1 MKLYFEVLR
10 AVVKKIVLRKSNG
23 EVIRDFATNMGVVY
37 IKLAQMLATHEFQN
51 YFSESDRIA
60 LSSIC
65 DDIEPVEFK
74 IVEDT
79 LISTYGENYRDLF
92 LSIDETPI
100 GSASISQ
107 VYKAK
112 LKSGKDVVIKVKRKD
127 VEKNIVKDVEKLK
140 KLMHRFGMFI
150 NFKNFFGGEHALNL
164 YLKWISEET
173 NFDNEINNIKMYGE
187 FSEKVN
193 GSAANTTKICVPKVY
208 EELSSSDV
216 IVMDYIPHKTIN
228 QLPLTE
234 ENKELI
240 KTAINSYL
248 KLSFNSLLEDDNVIF
263 HGDPHSGNL
272 CVDSF
277 GNIYFLDMGLLFSLG
292 KEEIEFCKEFFFA
305 AYTSDF
311 EKIFSIITRY
321 GTLSEKQK
329 ERLKEEVKTYCDN
342 LRGREV
348 TNYFMDMVMIFTKYE
363 LDPPEFLFDMA
374 KAFVCLNGVG
384 KFTQNYVSCDALLK
398 EIILEY
404 VIKSQIKVT
413 AKASLNSIKI
423 FPKALLNI
431 KNYGLSGLVAQIEN
445 DEELRSDIITFID
458 ISETNINILKKTIK
472 DYLGK
477 K

>member
-1 MKLYFEVLR
+1 MKLYFEVFR
-10 AVVKKIVLRKSNG
+10 AIVKKFVLRKSNG
-23 EVIRDFATNMGVVY
+23 EVIRDLATNMGVVY
-37 IKLAQMLATHEFQN
+37 IKFAQMLATHEFQN
-51 YFSESDRIA
+51 YFSESDRVA

-65 DDIEPVEFK
+65 DNIEPVEFK
-74 IVEDT
+74 IIEDT
-79 LISTYGENYRDLF
+79 LISTYGKNYRDLF

-112 LKSGKDVVIKVKRKD
+112 LKNGKDVVIKVKRKD
-127 VEKNIVKDVEKLK
+127 VEKNIVKDVEELK
-140 KLMHRFGMFI
+140 KLMHRFGKFV

-187 FSEKVN
+187 FSKKIN
-193 GSAANTTKICVPKVY
+193 GSVTNTTKICVPKVY

-216 IVMDYIPHKTIN
+216 IVMDYIPYKTVN
-228 QLPLTE
+228 QLSLTE

-240 KTAINSYL
+240 KQAINSYL
-248 KLSFNSLLEDDNVIF
+248 KLSFSFLLENDNVIF
-263 HGDPHSGNL
+263 HGDPHSGNI
-272 CVDSF
+272 CVDNA
-277 GNIYFLDMGLLFSLG
+277 GNIYFLDMGLLFSLDS
-292 KEEIEFCKEFFFA
+292 EEIEFCKEFFFA

-311 EKIFSIITRY
+311 EKIFSIVTRY
-321 GTLSEKQK
+321 GKLSEKQGNK
-329 ERLKEEVKTYCDN
+329 LKEDCKNYCESIKDK
-342 LRGREV
+342 EF
-348 TNYFMDMVMIFTKYE
+348 TNYFMDMVIIFTKYE

-404 VIKSQIKVT
+404 VIKNQIKAM
-413 AKASLNSIKI
+413 AKASLDSIKI
-423 FPKALLNI
+423 FPKALLSL
-431 KNYGLSGLVAQIEN
+431 KNYGLSGLVSQMESDEN
-445 DEELRSDIITFID
+445 LRSDIIDFID

>member
-1 MKLYFEVLR
+1 MSNISIVYATVHHNNTKK
-10 AVVKKIVLRKSNG
+10 VVDYL
-23 EVIRDFATNMGVVY
+23 
-37 IKLAQMLATHEFQN
+37 
-51 YFSESDRIA
+51 
-60 LSSIC
+60 
-65 DDIEPVEFK
+65 
-74 IVEDT
+74 
-79 LISTYGENYRDLF
+79 
-92 LSIDETPI
+92 
-100 GSASISQ
+100 
-107 VYKAK
+107 KAN
-112 LKSGKDVVIKVKRKD
+112 LDD
-127 VEKNIVKDVEKLK
+127 VELFKSTNIEEPNLKETKYLILASGIYFVNLHISILNYIEKT
-140 KLMHRFGMFI
+140 
-150 NFKNFFGGEHALNL
+150 NL
-164 YLKWISEET
+164 
-173 NFDNEINNIKMYGE
+173 
-187 FSEKVN
+187 
-193 GSAANTTKICVPKVY
+193 
-208 EELSSSDV
+208 
-216 IVMDYIPHKTIN
+216 
-228 QLPLTE
+228 
-234 ENKELI
+234 ENV
-240 KTAINSYL
+240 
-248 KLSFNSLLEDDNVIF
+248 NVIF

-329 ERLKEEVKTYCDN
+329 KRLKDEVKTYCDN

-374 KAFVCLNGVG
+374 KSFVCLNGVG

-404 VIKSQIKVT
+404 VIKSQIKVM
-413 AKASLNSIKI
+413 AKASLDSIKI
-423 FPKALLNI
+423 FPKALLNL

-445 DEELRSDIITFID
+445 DKDLRSDIINLID

-477 K
+477 N

>member
-1 MKLYFEVLR
+1 MKLYFEVFR
-10 AVVKKIVLRKSNG
+10 AAVKKIVLRKSNG

-112 LKSGKDVVIKVKRKD
+112 LKNGKDVVLKVKRKD
-127 VEKNIVKDVEKLK
+127 IEKNIVEDVEKLK
-140 KLMHRFGMFI
+140 KLMHRFGRFI

-173 NFDNEINNIKMYGE
+173 DFDNEINNIKKYGE
-187 FSEKVN
+187 FSKKVN
-193 GSAANTTKICVPKVY
+193 GSIANTTRICVPKVY

-216 IVMDYIPHKTIN
+216 IVMDYIPYKTVN

-248 KLSFNSLLEDDNVIF
+248 KLSFNSLLEDDSVIF

-272 CVDSF
+272 CVDNV
-277 GNIYFLDMGLLFSLG
+277 GNIYFLDMGLLFSLD
-292 KEEIEFCKEFFFA
+292 KKEIEFCKEFFFA

-321 GTLSEKQK
+321 GEINDIQK
-329 ERLKEEVKTYCDN
+329 NALKEDVKSYCEN
-342 LRGREV
+342 LRGKEV

-384 KFTQNYVSCDALLK
+384 KFTQNYVSCDSLLK
-398 EIILEY
+398 EIILDY
-404 VIKSQIKVT
+404 VIKSQIKAT
-413 AKASLNSIKI
+413 AKVSLNSVKV
-423 FPKALLNI
+423 FPKILSGI
-431 KNYGLSGLVAQIEN
+431 KNYGLSGLVAEIESN
-445 DEELRSDIITFID
+445 ETLKNEIIEFID

-472 DYLGK
+472 DYIGK
-477 K
+477 R

>member
-1 MKLYFEVLR
+1 MKLYFEVLC
-10 AVVKKIVLRKSNG
+10 AVVKKIILRKSNG

-65 DDIEPVEFK
+65 DNIEPVEFK
-74 IVEDT
+74 IIEDT
-79 LISTYGENYRDLF
+79 LISTYDKNYRDLF

-112 LKSGKDVVIKVKRKD
+112 LKNGKDVVIKVKRKD
-127 VEKNIVKDVEKLK
+127 VEELK
-140 KLMHRFGMFI
+140 KLMHRFGKFV

-187 FSEKVN
+187 FSKKIN
-193 GSAANTTKICVPKVY
+193 GRVINTTKICVPKVY

-216 IVMDYIPHKTIN
+216 IVMDYIPYKTVN

-240 KTAINSYL
+240 KQAINSYL
-248 KLSFNSLLEDDNVIF
+248 KLSFSFLLENDNVIF
-263 HGDPHSGNL
+263 HGDPHSGNI
-272 CVDSF
+272 CVDNV
-277 GNIYFLDMGLLFSLG
+277 GNIYFLDMGLLFSLDS
-292 KEEIEFCKEFFFA
+292 EEIEFCKEFFFA

-311 EKIFSIITRY
+311 EKIFTIVTRY
-321 GTLSEKQK
+321 GKLSEKQGNK
-329 ERLKEEVKTYCDN
+329 LKEECKNYCESIKDK
-342 LRGREV
+342 EV
-348 TNYFMDMVMIFTKYE
+348 TNYFMDMVIIFTKYE

-404 VIKSQIKVT
+404 VIKNQIKAM
-413 AKASLNSIKI
+413 AKASLDSIKI
-423 FPKALLNI
+423 FPKALLSL
-431 KNYGLSGLVAQIEN
+431 KNYGLSGLVSQMESDEN
-445 DEELRSDIITFID
+445 LRSDIIDFID

-472 DYLGK
+472 DYIGK
-477 K
+477 R